1 MLLSF
6 FVFHFFD
13 KNVKNPAL
21 CCTFP
26 RQICTKSQ
34 KRFFVEAF
42 RRLLGV
48 RKSFVKQKTAVE
60 RED

>member
-1 MLLSF
+1 MLPGLLQQTEIVPQTAGYTVTMLLSF
-6 FVFHFFD
+6 LVFHFFD

-42 RRLLGV
+42 
-48 RKSFVKQKTAVE
+48 
-60 RED
+60 